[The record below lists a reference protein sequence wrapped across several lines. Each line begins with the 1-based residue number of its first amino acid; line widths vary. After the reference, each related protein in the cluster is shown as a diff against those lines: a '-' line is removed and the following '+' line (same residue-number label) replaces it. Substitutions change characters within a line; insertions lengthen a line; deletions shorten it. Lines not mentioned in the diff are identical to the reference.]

1 MGAIDK
7 LAPFIDARSDRY
19 AELSDRIWS
28 LAELRYDEH
37 KSAELHIAM
46 LEDVYKR
53 QHSHCPHFALL
64 PRRADCPWYRNVDP
78 HRPRKPARPAL
89 GRARRT

>member
-7 LAPFIDARSDRY
+7 LAPFIDARSERY

-46 LEDVYKR
+46 LQDAGFRVTRDAAGIPTAFVAEAGSGGPVILSLI
-53 QHSHCPHFALL
+53 HISEPT
-64 PRRADCPWYRNVDP
+64 
-78 HRPRKPARPAL
+78 RPY
-89 GRARRT
+89 